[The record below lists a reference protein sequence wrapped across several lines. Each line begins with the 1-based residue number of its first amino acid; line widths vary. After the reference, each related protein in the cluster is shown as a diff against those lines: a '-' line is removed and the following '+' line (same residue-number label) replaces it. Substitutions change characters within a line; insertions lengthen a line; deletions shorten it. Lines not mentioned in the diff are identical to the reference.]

1 MNLEKLKPWN
11 WFKHEDNTA
20 DNTAQIPMQRD
31 EASRTG
37 LSTWQQRDQHPIV
50 QLHEQID
57 RLFDDVFS
65 GFGMPSLRLSPTQ
78 HGGPG
83 ARDINAY
90 RPQIDVSG
98 DDRQY
103 EITLDVPGLS
113 ENDLSIEIKDDML
126 IVRGQKEETNE
137 RPGKQF
143 YSIERSYGAFQRTLS
158 LPTDANADDIQAT
171 LKDGVLTLVI
181 SRSQTEQADFKR
193 IEISSK

>member
-20 DNTAQIPMQRD
+20 DNSALIPMQRD
-31 EASRTG
+31 EASRTA
-37 LSTWQQRDQHPIV
+37 LSTWQRDPHPIF

-57 RLFDDVFS
+57 RLFNDAFS
-65 GFGMPSLRLSPTQ
+65 SFAMPSLRLSPTQ
-78 HGGPG
+78 QDERTGGG
-83 ARDINAY
+83 RINAY

-98 DDRQY
+98 DDNQY
-103 EITLDVPGLS
+103 DITLDVPGLS

-158 LPTDANADDIQAT
+158 LQTDANADDIQAT

-181 SRSQTEQADFKR
+181 SRSQTEQADVKR